1 MGQQISSYDGARTQ
15 VVAEDTPTQHSC
27 SVSLESVTPQ
37 RTTPDNIAPSQMQ
50 TADNPPAQP
59 PSKQS
64 EAFRQDIKQLTA
76 PLRANLVLQNK
87 GNVARDHLASER
99 TYLAYVR
106 TSLACASA
114 GVGESVALFMCQIP
128 IAYDLNVQLSYNRLP
143 FPVPQ
148 TQMS

>member
-15 VVAEDTPTQHSC
+15 VVVEDTHTQHSC
-27 SVSLESVTPQ
+27 SVSLESVTPPQ

-50 TADNPPAQP
+50 TADNPPAEP

-64 EAFRQDIKQLTA
+64 QTFRQDIKQLTA

-114 GVGESVALFMCQIP
+114 GVGESIALFLVC
-128 IAYDLNVQLSYNRLP
+128 AK
-143 FPVPQ
+143 F
-148 TQMS
+148 